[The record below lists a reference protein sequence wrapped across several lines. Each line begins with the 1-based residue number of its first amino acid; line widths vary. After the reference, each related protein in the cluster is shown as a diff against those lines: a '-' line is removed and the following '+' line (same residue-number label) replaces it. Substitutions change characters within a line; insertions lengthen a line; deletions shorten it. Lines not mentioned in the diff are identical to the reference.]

1 MNLQP
6 WFTFQTEKSEEE
18 KVDNT
23 FCEDVFLDIDDTGDE
38 LQPTRNVGTLS
49 PELQKLVDESS
60 RKTGW
65 IF

>member
-1 MNLQP
+1 MSLQP

-18 KVDNT
+18 KQDDA
-23 FCEDVFLDIDDTGDE
+23 FIDALFDQDDTEEE
-38 LQPTRNVGTLS
+38 LQPTRNIGTLT

-60 RKTGW
+60 ARTGW